1 MPQADTYTFTGLGPL
16 GYPQYVDS
24 VTETMLIADT
34 GGTYGIRTVEEGFP
48 VPPGDGRWSAVA
60 PAPAAPPGP
69 PPPAAAKP
77 AVTVPAASEGGAA

>member
-1 MPQADTYTFTGLGPL
+1 MADRFSFTGLGPL
-16 GYPQYVDS
+16 GYPSYVDLS
-24 VTETMLIADT
+24 TDTMLIAET
-34 GGTYGIRTVEEGFP
+34 GGTYGMRAVEPAFP

-77 AVTVPAASEGGAA
+77 AVPVPAASEGGAA

>member
-48 VPPGDGRWSAVA
+48 VPPGDGRWVT
-60 PAPAAPPGP
+60 AAPPSP
-69 PPPAAAKP
+69 PPPAPAKQ
-77 AVTVPAASEGGAA
+77 AVTIPAASEGAAA

>member
-48 VPPGDGRWSAVA
+48 VPPGDGRWAAVS
-60 PAPAAPPGP
+60 PPP
-69 PPPAAAKP
+69 WTPPPAKQP
-77 AVTVPAASEGGAA
+77 VTVPAAPEGGAA